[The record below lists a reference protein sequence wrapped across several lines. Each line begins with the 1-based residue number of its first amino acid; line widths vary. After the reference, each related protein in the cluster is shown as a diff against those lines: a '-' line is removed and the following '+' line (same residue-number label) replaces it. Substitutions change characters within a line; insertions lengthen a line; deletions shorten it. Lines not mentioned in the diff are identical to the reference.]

1 MSLSGRFS
9 EEREWRMYVLD
20 RCEGKRGRKDP
31 VAAIAARLGAF
42 RCCSREA
49 ALHTWLV
56 SLMRGSL
63 NSAHMLVCL
72 CARPLRQ
79 VPTPFLPYEKRCNV
93 ASDKMIVR
101 FDRQTRV

>member
-1 MSLSGRFS
+1 MSLISRFTA
-9 EEREWRMYVLD
+9 EKGWRMYVLD
-20 RCEGKRGRKDP
+20 RCEGERGRKDP
-31 VAAIAARLGAF
+31 VAGIAARLGAF

-63 NSAHMLVCL
+63 NSVPMLVCL
-72 CARPLRQ
+72 SARALPQ